1 MITWIIYII
10 VALILFFVLY
20 LAILGI
26 NRGVLAKNTNK
37 LDKLKIE
44 KKSQKKNIL
53 NELRKLKDLY
63 DDGVINKKEFNSAKK
78 KLLS

>member
-10 VALILFFVLY
+10 ISFILFFVLY

-26 NRGVLAKNTNK
+26 DRGVKAKNANK
-37 LDKLKIE
+37 SNNSKKKLNPPKNIAGELIKLK
-44 KKSQKKNIL
+44 
-53 NELRKLKDLY
+53 KLY
-63 DDGVINKKEFNSAKK
+63 NDGAIDKKEFNIAKK

>member
-10 VALILFFVLY
+10 VGFILFFVLY

-26 NRGVLAKNTNK
+26 DRGVKAKNANK
-37 LDKLKIE
+37 SNNSE
-44 KKSQKKNIL
+44 KKLNSPKNVTGELIRLKK
-53 NELRKLKDLY
+53 LY
-63 DDGVINKKEFNSAKK
+63 DKGVINKKEFNNAKK